1 MDTVLTTMFYF
12 WISLFFVFFLIQ
24 RGLWIFSDVVKGT
37 VFFMLEKALGPGSD
51 LVEGRPG
58 SGARSWIFQGTLWLI
73 LASTFTFT
81 SMWLTHDPHAL
92 HSLASWGFVANADEL
107 ASAGVYATLY
117 GSVSMLVIGSGF
129 HIIPK
134 LAGTELASET
144 NANLVSFVWT
154 ISVLVLVIGSQNNI
168 IFGIEII
175 PIGTAIN
182 AIALFAVILNQL
194 LTVANRTKSMALP
207 GWLILI
213 ALLSNPLLS
222 VISIISGAVDDSVGQ
237 WLSYH
242 LFGGAFFF
250 AGVTGVALY
259 ASSIASGNPLW
270 SKSLVGVTLFGS
282 ILTINPFGDNH
293 GQMVMDVFGPLA
305 DNNVVAF
312 SNQDMLAASF
322 LMALA
327 FIPIFAFASN
337 MLVTMRGSDV
347 FVDSPNYPG
356 NAELNLGAWLI
367 VPIAIGSL
375 FVQTDTVSGT
385 SELVGIADSLSLMSL
400 WLIIVPLSLGAALSL
415 YPELTGR
422 HLFSNSRARWG
433 YLMMTGGAI
442 FGLSI
447 TMIADFMDMALVE
460 MMVEDPSDLSE
471 ELRKVGSVMFYGVVI
486 GSIFHS
492 LNMVTGMFR
501 GEIVSQKSVKSSSIS
516 VESYFLVSPM
526 TVRRILASG
535 ASLDTEVYPTEED
548 NGKGSATSLEQL
560 SESSIP
566 PTKLYVRYKKE
577 GKWTWRPADD
587 TDIDK
592 YMSEQGN

>member
-73 LASTFTFT
+73 LASTFTFI

-92 HSLASWGFVANADEL
+92 HSLASWGFVADADEL

-154 ISVLVLVIGSQNNI
+154 ISVLVLVIGSQNNM

-194 LTVANRTKSMALP
+194 LTVANRTRSMALP

-305 DNNVVAF
+305 ENNVVSF

-385 SELVGIADSLSLMSL
+385 SELVGIADSLSVMSL

-442 FGLSI
+442 SGLSI

-460 MMVEDPSDLSE
+460 MMVEDPSALSE

-492 LNMVTGMFR
+492 LNMVNGMFR
-501 GEIVSQKSVKSSSIS
+501 GELISQKSVKSSSIS

-587 TDIDK
+587 TDIDN

>member
-12 WISLFFVFFLIQ
+12 WISLFIVFFLTQ
-24 RGLWIFSDVVKGT
+24 RGLWIFSDVAKGT
-37 VFFMLEKALGPGSD
+37 VSFMLEKALGPGSD

-81 SMWLTHDPHAL
+81 SMWLTHDPNAL

-107 ASAGVYATLY
+107 ASAGVYATIY
-117 GSVSMLVIGSGF
+117 GSVSMLVIGSSF

-154 ISVLVLVIGSQNNI
+154 ISVLVLVVGSQNNMI
-168 IFGIEII
+168 LGIEII
-175 PIGTAIN
+175 PLGTAIN

-194 LTVANRTKSMALP
+194 LTFANRTRKMALP

-213 ALLSNPLLS
+213 ALLSNPILS
-222 VISIISGAVDDSVGQ
+222 IISIISGAVDDSAGQ

-242 LFGGAFFF
+242 LFGGAFIF
-250 AGVTGVALY
+250 AGVAGVALY

-270 SKSLVGVTLFGS
+270 SKTLVGVTLFGS
-282 ILTINPFGDNH
+282 IVTINPFGDIH
-293 GQMVMDVFGPLA
+293 GQMVMDAFGPLA
-305 DNNVVAF
+305 ENNVVSF

-322 LMALA
+322 LMALVS
-327 FIPIFAFASN
+327 IPVLAFASN
-337 MLVTMRGSDV
+337 MLITMRGSDA
-347 FVDSPNYPG
+347 FVDSPDYPG
-356 NAELNLGAWLI
+356 NAELNLGAWAI
-367 VPIAIGSL
+367 VPIVLGSL
-375 FVQTDTVSGT
+375 FIQTDTVSGT
-385 SELVGIADSLSLMSL
+385 LELVGIANSMSAMSG
-400 WLIIVPLSLGAALSL
+400 WLVLVPLSLGAALSL

-422 HLFSNSRARWG
+422 HLFSSSRARWG

-447 TMIADFMDMALVE
+447 TMVADFMDMALME
-460 MMVEDPSDLSE
+460 MMVEDPSALSE
-471 ELRKVGSVMFYGVVI
+471 ELRKLGSVMFYGVVI
-486 GSIFHS
+486 GAILHS

-501 GEIVSQKSVKSSSIS
+501 GELISQKSVNSSSIS

-535 ASLDTEVYPTEED
+535 ADLDTEVCPTEED
-548 NGKGSATSLEQL
+548 NGKGNATSLEQL
-560 SESSIP
+560 SESTT

-577 GKWTWRPADD
+577 GKWTWRPADG

-592 YMSEQGN
+592 YMTEQG

>member
-12 WISLFFVFFLIQ
+12 WISLFIVFFLVQ
-24 RGLWIFSDVVKGT
+24 RGLWIFSDVAKGT
-37 VFFMLEKALGPGSD
+37 VSFMLEKALGPGSD

-58 SGARSWIFQGTLWLI
+58 SGARSWILQGTLWLI
-73 LASTFTFT
+73 LGSMFTFT
-81 SMWLTHDPHAL
+81 SMWLSHDPNAL

-107 ASAGVYATLY
+107 ASAGFYATLY

-154 ISVLVLVIGSQNNI
+154 ISVLIIVIGSQNNI
-168 IFGIEII
+168 ILGVEII
-175 PIGTAIN
+175 PLGTVVN
-182 AIALFAVILNQL
+182 TVALLAVILNQL
-194 LTVANRTKSMALP
+194 LTVSNRTRKMALP

-222 VISIISGAVDDSVGQ
+222 IISIISGAADDSVGQ

-250 AGVTGVALY
+250 AGVAGVALY

-270 SKSLVGVTLFGS
+270 SKTLVGVTLFGTV
-282 ILTINPFGDNH
+282 LTINPFGDIH
-293 GQMVMDVFGPLA
+293 GQMVMEAFGPLA
-305 DNNVVAF
+305 ENNVVAF

-322 LMALA
+322 LMALVS
-327 FIPIFAFASN
+327 IPVFAFASN
-337 MLVTMRGSDV
+337 MLVTMRGSDA
-347 FVDSPNYPG
+347 FVDSPDYPG
-356 NAELNLGAWLI
+356 NAELNLGSWLI
-367 VPIAIGSL
+367 VPIALGSL

-385 SELVGIADSLSLMSL
+385 SELVGIADSLSVMAG
-400 WLIIVPLSLGAALSL
+400 WLVLVPLSLGAALSL

-422 HLFSNSRARWG
+422 HLFSNNRARWG

-460 MMVEDPSDLSE
+460 MMVEDPSALSE

-486 GSIFHS
+486 GSILHS
-492 LNMVTGMFR
+492 LNMVTGIFR
-501 GEIVSQKSVKSSSIS
+501 GELITADSVKSSSIS
-516 VESYFLVSPM
+516 VESYSLVTST
-526 TVRRILASG
+526 TVRKILASG
-535 ASLDTEVYPTEED
+535 ANLDTEVIPTGED
-548 NGKGSATSLEQL
+548 DEKGSAT
-560 SESSIP
+560 
-566 PTKLYVRYKKE
+566 KL
-577 GKWTWRPADD
+577 
-587 TDIDK
+587 
-592 YMSEQGN
+592 

>member
-1 MDTVLTTMFYF
+1 
-12 WISLFFVFFLIQ
+12 
-24 RGLWIFSDVVKGT
+24 
-37 VFFMLEKALGPGSD
+37 MLEKALGPGSD

-154 ISVLVLVIGSQNNI
+154 ISVLVLVIGSQNNM

-194 LTVANRTKSMALP
+194 LTVANRTRSMALP

-305 DNNVVAF
+305 ENNVVAF

-337 MLVTMRGSDV
+337 MLVTMRGSDI

-385 SELVGIADSLSLMSL
+385 SELVGIADSLSVMSL

-442 FGLSI
+442 SGLSI

-460 MMVEDPSDLSE
+460 MMVEDPSALSE

-501 GEIVSQKSVKSSSIS
+501 GELISQKSIKSSSIS

>member
-1 MDTVLTTMFYF
+1 
-12 WISLFFVFFLIQ
+12 
-24 RGLWIFSDVVKGT
+24 
-37 VFFMLEKALGPGSD
+37 MLEKALGPGSD

-154 ISVLVLVIGSQNNI
+154 ISVLVLVIGSQNNM

-194 LTVANRTKSMALP
+194 LTVANRTRSMALP

-305 DNNVVAF
+305 ENNVVAF

-385 SELVGIADSLSLMSL
+385 SELVGIADSLSVMSL

-442 FGLSI
+442 SGLSI

-460 MMVEDPSDLSE
+460 MMVEDPSALSE

-501 GEIVSQKSVKSSSIS
+501 GELISQKSIKSSSIS

>member
-154 ISVLVLVIGSQNNI
+154 MSVLVLVIGSQNNM

-194 LTVANRTKSMALP
+194 LTVANRTRSMALP

-305 DNNVVAF
+305 ENNVVAF

-385 SELVGIADSLSLMSL
+385 SELVGIADSLSVMSL

-442 FGLSI
+442 SGLSI

-460 MMVEDPSDLSE
+460 MMVEDPSALSE

-501 GEIVSQKSVKSSSIS
+501 GELISQKSIKSSSIS

-535 ASLDTEVYPTEED
+535 ASLDTAVYPTEED

>member
-73 LASTFTFT
+73 LASTFTFI

-154 ISVLVLVIGSQNNI
+154 ISVLVLVIGSQNNM

-194 LTVANRTKSMALP
+194 LTVANRTRSMALP

-270 SKSLVGVTLFGS
+270 SKSLVGVTLFGT

-305 DNNVVAF
+305 ENNVVAF

-385 SELVGIADSLSLMSL
+385 SELVGIADSLSVMSL

-442 FGLSI
+442 SGLSI

-460 MMVEDPSDLSE
+460 MMVEDPSALSE
-471 ELRKVGSVMFYGVVI
+471 ELRKLGSVMFYGVVI

-501 GEIVSQKSVKSSSIS
+501 GELISQKSIKSSSIS

>member
-73 LASTFTFT
+73 LASTFTFI

-154 ISVLVLVIGSQNNI
+154 ISVLVLVIGSQNNM

-194 LTVANRTKSMALP
+194 LTVANRTRSMALP

-305 DNNVVAF
+305 ENNVVAF

-385 SELVGIADSLSLMSL
+385 SELVGIADSLSVMSL

-442 FGLSI
+442 SGLSI

-460 MMVEDPSDLSE
+460 MMVEDPSALSE
-471 ELRKVGSVMFYGVVI
+471 ELRKLGSVMFYGVVI

-501 GEIVSQKSVKSSSIS
+501 GELISQKSIKSSSIS

>member
-12 WISLFFVFFLIQ
+12 WISLFIVFFLIQ
-24 RGLWIFSDVVKGT
+24 RGLWIFSDVAKGT
-37 VFFMLEKALGPGSD
+37 VSFMLEKALGPGSD
-51 LVEGRPG
+51 LVEGRQG

-81 SMWLTHDPHAL
+81 SMWLTHDPNAL

-107 ASAGVYATLY
+107 ASAGVYATIY
-117 GSVSMLVIGSGF
+117 GSVSMLVIGSSF

-154 ISVLVLVIGSQNNI
+154 ISVLVLVVGSQNNMI
-168 IFGIEII
+168 LGIEII
-175 PIGTAIN
+175 PLGTAIN

-194 LTVANRTKSMALP
+194 LTFANRTRKMALP

-213 ALLSNPLLS
+213 ALLSNPILS
-222 VISIISGAVDDSVGQ
+222 IISIISGAVDDSAGQ

-242 LFGGAFFF
+242 LFGGAFIF
-250 AGVTGVALY
+250 AGVAGVALY

-270 SKSLVGVTLFGS
+270 SKTLVGVTLFGS
-282 ILTINPFGDNH
+282 IVTINPFGDIH
-293 GQMVMDVFGPLA
+293 GQMVMDAFGPLA
-305 DNNVVAF
+305 ENNVVSF
-312 SNQDMLAASF
+312 SNQDMLAATF
-322 LMALA
+322 LMALVS
-327 FIPIFAFASN
+327 IPVFAFASN
-337 MLVTMRGSDV
+337 MLITMRGSDA
-347 FVDSPNYPG
+347 FVDSPDYPG
-356 NAELNLGAWLI
+356 NAELNLGAWAI
-367 VPIAIGSL
+367 VPIALGSL
-375 FVQTDTVSGT
+375 FVQTDTISGT
-385 SELVGIADSLSLMSL
+385 LELVGIANSMSVMSG
-400 WLIIVPLSLGAALSL
+400 WLVLVPLSLGAALSL

-447 TMIADFMDMALVE
+447 TMVADFMDMALME
-460 MMVEDPSDLSE
+460 MMVEDPSTLSE
-471 ELRKVGSVMFYGVVI
+471 ELRKLGSVMFYGVVI
-486 GSIFHS
+486 GSILHS

-501 GEIVSQKSVKSSSIS
+501 GELISQKSVNSSSIS

-535 ASLDTEVYPTEED
+535 ADLDTEVCPTEED
-548 NGKGSATSLEQL
+548 NVKGNATSLEQL
-560 SESSIP
+560 SESTT

-592 YMSEQGN
+592 YMTEQG

>member
-1 MDTVLTTMFYF
+1 
-12 WISLFFVFFLIQ
+12 
-24 RGLWIFSDVVKGT
+24 
-37 VFFMLEKALGPGSD
+37 MLEKALGPGSD

-154 ISVLVLVIGSQNNI
+154 ISVLVLVIGSQNNM

-194 LTVANRTKSMALP
+194 LTVANRTRSMALP

-282 ILTINPFGDNH
+282 MLTINPFGDNH

-305 DNNVVAF
+305 ENNVVAF

-385 SELVGIADSLSLMSL
+385 SELVGIADSLSVMSL

-442 FGLSI
+442 SGLSI

-460 MMVEDPSDLSE
+460 MMVEDPSALSE

-501 GEIVSQKSVKSSSIS
+501 GELISQKSVKSSSIS

>member
-1 MDTVLTTMFYF
+1 MFYF

-154 ISVLVLVIGSQNNI
+154 ISVLVLVIGSQNNM

-194 LTVANRTKSMALP
+194 LTVANRTRSMALP

-270 SKSLVGVTLFGS
+270 SKSLVGVTLFGT

-305 DNNVVAF
+305 ENNVVAF

-385 SELVGIADSLSLMSL
+385 SELVGIADSLSVMSL

-442 FGLSI
+442 SGLSI

-460 MMVEDPSDLSE
+460 MMVEDPSALSE
-471 ELRKVGSVMFYGVVI
+471 ELRKLGSVMFYGVVI

-501 GEIVSQKSVKSSSIS
+501 GELISQKSIKSSSIS

-587 TDIDK
+587 IDIDK

>member
-12 WISLFFVFFLIQ
+12 WISLFIVFFLIQ
-24 RGLWIFSDVVKGT
+24 RGLWIFSDVAKGT
-37 VFFMLEKALGPGSD
+37 VSFMLEKALGPGSD

-58 SGARSWIFQGTLWLI
+58 SGARSWILQGTLWLI
-73 LASTFTFT
+73 LGSMFTFT
-81 SMWLTHDPHAL
+81 SMWLTHDANAL
-92 HSLASWGFVANADEL
+92 HSLASWGFVANANEL

-154 ISVLVLVIGSQNNI
+154 ISVLVLVVGSQNNMI
-168 IFGIEII
+168 LGIEII
-175 PIGTAIN
+175 PLGTAIN
-182 AIALFAVILNQL
+182 AIALLAVILNQL
-194 LTVANRTKSMALP
+194 LTVANKTRKMALP

-222 VISIISGAVDDSVGQ
+222 IISIVSGAADDSVGQ

-250 AGVTGVALY
+250 AGVAGVALY

-270 SKSLVGVTLFGS
+270 SKTLVGVTLFGS
-282 ILTINPFGDNH
+282 ILTINPFGDVH
-293 GQMVMDVFGPLA
+293 GQMVMDAFGPLA
-305 DNNVVAF
+305 GNNVVAF

-322 LMALA
+322 LMALVS
-327 FIPIFAFASN
+327 IPVFAFASN
-337 MLVTMRGSDV
+337 MLVTMRGSDA
-347 FVDSPNYPG
+347 FVDSPDYPG
-356 NAELNLGAWLI
+356 NAELNLGSWLI

-385 SELVGIADSLSLMSL
+385 SELVGIANSLSVMAG
-400 WLIIVPLSLGAALSL
+400 WLVLVPLSLGAALSL

-422 HLFSNSRARWG
+422 HLFSNNRARWG

-442 FGLSI
+442 FGLSL

-460 MMVEDPSDLSE
+460 MMVEDPSTLSE
-471 ELRKVGSVMFYGVVI
+471 ELRKLGSVMFYGVVI
-486 GSIFHS
+486 GSILHS
-492 LNMVTGMFR
+492 LNMVTGIFR
-501 GEIVSQKSVKSSSIS
+501 GEIISSDSVKSSSIS
-516 VESYFLVSPM
+516 IESYSLVSST
-526 TVRRILASG
+526 TVRKILASG
-535 ASLDTEVYPTEED
+535 ANLDTEVIPIGEED
-548 NGKGSATSLEQL
+548 EKGSAT
-560 SESSIP
+560 
-566 PTKLYVRYKKE
+566 KL
-577 GKWTWRPADD
+577 
-587 TDIDK
+587 
-592 YMSEQGN
+592 

>member
-1 MDTVLTTMFYF
+1 MDIVLTTMFYF
-12 WISLFFVFFLIQ
+12 WISLFIVFFLIQ
-24 RGLWIFSDVVKGT
+24 RGLWIFSDVAKGT
-37 VFFMLEKALGPGSD
+37 VSFMLEKALGPGSD

-73 LASTFTFT
+73 LASTFTFI
-81 SMWLTHDPHAL
+81 SMWLTHDPNAL

-107 ASAGVYATLY
+107 ASAGVYATIY
-117 GSVSMLVIGSGF
+117 GSVSMLVIGSSF

-154 ISVLVLVIGSQNNI
+154 ISVLVLVVGSQNNMI
-168 IFGIEII
+168 LGIEII
-175 PIGTAIN
+175 PLGTAIN

-194 LTVANRTKSMALP
+194 LTFANRTRKMALP

-213 ALLSNPLLS
+213 ALLSNPILS
-222 VISIISGAVDDSVGQ
+222 IISIISGAVDDSAGQ

-242 LFGGAFFF
+242 LFGGAFIF
-250 AGVTGVALY
+250 AGVAGVALY

-270 SKSLVGVTLFGS
+270 SKTLVGVTLFGS
-282 ILTINPFGDNH
+282 IITINPFGDIH
-293 GQMVMDVFGPLA
+293 GQMVMDAFGPLA
-305 DNNVVAF
+305 ENNVVSF
-312 SNQDMLAASF
+312 SNQDMLAATF
-322 LMALA
+322 LMALVS
-327 FIPIFAFASN
+327 IPVLAFASN
-337 MLVTMRGSDV
+337 MLITMRGSDA
-347 FVDSPNYPG
+347 FVDSPDYPG
-356 NAELNLGAWLI
+356 NAELNLGAWAI
-367 VPIAIGSL
+367 VPIVLGSL

-385 SELVGIADSLSLMSL
+385 LELVGIANSMSVMSG
-400 WLIIVPLSLGAALSL
+400 WLVLVPLSLGAALSL

-447 TMIADFMDMALVE
+447 TMVADFMDMALME
-460 MMVEDPSDLSE
+460 MMVEDPSALSE
-471 ELRKVGSVMFYGVVI
+471 ELRKLGSVMFYGVVI
-486 GSIFHS
+486 GAILHS

-501 GEIVSQKSVKSSSIS
+501 GELISQKSVNSSSIS

-535 ASLDTEVYPTEED
+535 ADLDTEVCPTEED
-548 NGKGSATSLEQL
+548 NGKGNATSLEQL
-560 SESSIP
+560 SESTT

-577 GKWTWRPADD
+577 GKWTWRPADG

-592 YMSEQGN
+592 YMTEQE

>member
-1 MDTVLTTMFYF
+1 MDIVLTTMFYF
-12 WISLFFVFFLIQ
+12 WISLFIVFFLIQ
-24 RGLWIFSDVVKGT
+24 RGLWIFSDVAKGT
-37 VFFMLEKALGPGSD
+37 VSFMLEKALGPGSD

-73 LASTFTFT
+73 LASTFTFI
-81 SMWLTHDPHAL
+81 SMWLTHDPNAL

-107 ASAGVYATLY
+107 ASAGVYATIY
-117 GSVSMLVIGSGF
+117 GSVSMLVIGSSF

-154 ISVLVLVIGSQNNI
+154 ISVLVLVVGSQNNMI
-168 IFGIEII
+168 LGIEII
-175 PIGTAIN
+175 PLGTAIN

-194 LTVANRTKSMALP
+194 LTFANRTRKMALP

-213 ALLSNPLLS
+213 ALLSNPILS
-222 VISIISGAVDDSVGQ
+222 IISIISGAVDDSAGQ

-242 LFGGAFFF
+242 LFGGAFIF
-250 AGVTGVALY
+250 AGVAGVALY

-270 SKSLVGVTLFGS
+270 SKTLVGVTLFGS
-282 ILTINPFGDNH
+282 IITINPFGDIH
-293 GQMVMDVFGPLA
+293 GQMVMDAFGPLA
-305 DNNVVAF
+305 ENNVVSF
-312 SNQDMLAASF
+312 SNQDMLAATF
-322 LMALA
+322 LMALVS
-327 FIPIFAFASN
+327 IPVLAFASN
-337 MLVTMRGSDV
+337 MLITMRGSDA
-347 FVDSPNYPG
+347 FVDSPDYPG
-356 NAELNLGAWLI
+356 NAELNLGAWAI
-367 VPIAIGSL
+367 VPIVLGSL

-385 SELVGIADSLSLMSL
+385 LELVGIANSMSVMSG
-400 WLIIVPLSLGAALSL
+400 WLVLVPLSLGAALSL

-422 HLFSNSRARWG
+422 HLFSSSRARWG

-447 TMIADFMDMALVE
+447 TMVADFMDMALME
-460 MMVEDPSDLSE
+460 MMVEDPSAMSE
-471 ELRKVGSVMFYGVVI
+471 ELRKLGSVMFYGVVI
-486 GSIFHS
+486 GSILHS

-501 GEIVSQKSVKSSSIS
+501 GELISQKSVNSSSIS

-535 ASLDTEVYPTEED
+535 ADLDTEVCPTEED
-548 NGKGSATSLEQL
+548 NGKGNATSLEQL
-560 SESSIP
+560 SESTT

-592 YMSEQGN
+592 YMTEQG

>member
-12 WISLFFVFFLIQ
+12 WISLFIVFFLVQ
-24 RGLWIFSDVVKGT
+24 RGLWIFSDVAKGT
-37 VFFMLEKALGPGSD
+37 VSFMLEKALGPGSD

-58 SGARSWIFQGTLWLI
+58 SGARSWILQGTLWLI
-73 LASTFTFT
+73 LGSMFTFT
-81 SMWLTHDPHAL
+81 SMWLSHDPNAL

-107 ASAGVYATLY
+107 ASAGFYATLY

-154 ISVLVLVIGSQNNI
+154 ISVLILVLGSQNNI
-168 IFGIEII
+168 ILGVEII
-175 PIGTAIN
+175 PLGTVVN
-182 AIALFAVILNQL
+182 TVALLAVILNQL
-194 LTVANRTKSMALP
+194 LTVSNRTRKMALP

-222 VISIISGAVDDSVGQ
+222 IISIISGAADDSVGQ

-250 AGVTGVALY
+250 AGVAGVALY

-270 SKSLVGVTLFGS
+270 SKTLVGVTLFGTV
-282 ILTINPFGDNH
+282 LTINPFGDIH
-293 GQMVMDVFGPLA
+293 GQMVMEAFGPLA
-305 DNNVVAF
+305 ENNVVAF

-322 LMALA
+322 LMALVS
-327 FIPIFAFASN
+327 IPVFAFASN
-337 MLVTMRGSDV
+337 MLVTMRGSDA
-347 FVDSPNYPG
+347 FVDSPDYPG
-356 NAELNLGAWLI
+356 NAELNLGSWLI
-367 VPIAIGSL
+367 VPIALGSL

-385 SELVGIADSLSLMSL
+385 SELVGIADSLSVMAG
-400 WLIIVPLSLGAALSL
+400 WLVLVPLSLGAALSL

-422 HLFSNSRARWG
+422 HLFSNNRARWG

-460 MMVEDPSDLSE
+460 MMVEDPSALSE

-486 GSIFHS
+486 GSILHS
-492 LNMVTGMFR
+492 LNMVTGIFR
-501 GEIVSQKSVKSSSIS
+501 GELITADSVKSSSIS
-516 VESYFLVSPM
+516 VESYSLVTST
-526 TVRRILASG
+526 TVRKILASG
-535 ASLDTEVYPTEED
+535 ANLDTEVIPTGED
-548 NGKGSATSLEQL
+548 DEKGSAT
-560 SESSIP
+560 
-566 PTKLYVRYKKE
+566 KL
-577 GKWTWRPADD
+577 
-587 TDIDK
+587 
-592 YMSEQGN
+592 

>member
-12 WISLFFVFFLIQ
+12 WISLFIAFFLIQ
-24 RGLWIFSDVVKGT
+24 RGLWIFSDVAKVT
-37 VFFMLEKALGPGSD
+37 VSFMLEKALGPGSD

-81 SMWLTHDPHAL
+81 SMWLTHDPNAL

-107 ASAGVYATLY
+107 ASAGVYATIY
-117 GSVSMLVIGSGF
+117 GSVSMLVIGSSF

-154 ISVLVLVIGSQNNI
+154 ISVLVLVVGSQNNMI
-168 IFGIEII
+168 LGIEII
-175 PIGTAIN
+175 PLGTAIN

-194 LTVANRTKSMALP
+194 LTFANRTRKMALP

-213 ALLSNPLLS
+213 ALLSNPILS
-222 VISIISGAVDDSVGQ
+222 IISIISGAVDDSAGQ

-242 LFGGAFFF
+242 LFGGAFIF
-250 AGVTGVALY
+250 AGVAGVALY

-270 SKSLVGVTLFGS
+270 SKTLVGVTLFGS
-282 ILTINPFGDNH
+282 IVTINPFGDIH
-293 GQMVMDVFGPLA
+293 GQMVMDAFGPLA
-305 DNNVVAF
+305 ENNVVSF
-312 SNQDMLAASF
+312 SNQDMLAATF
-322 LMALA
+322 LMALVS
-327 FIPIFAFASN
+327 IPVFAFASN
-337 MLVTMRGSDV
+337 MLITMRGSDA
-347 FVDSPNYPG
+347 FVDSPDYPG
-356 NAELNLGAWLI
+356 NAELNLGAWAI
-367 VPIAIGSL
+367 VPIALGSL

-385 SELVGIADSLSLMSL
+385 LELVGIANSMSVMSG
-400 WLIIVPLSLGAALSL
+400 WLVLVPLSLGAALSL

-447 TMIADFMDMALVE
+447 TMVADFMDMALME
-460 MMVEDPSDLSE
+460 MMVEDPSALSE
-471 ELRKVGSVMFYGVVI
+471 ELRKLGSVMFYGVVI
-486 GSIFHS
+486 GAILHS

-501 GEIVSQKSVKSSSIS
+501 GELISQKSVNSSSIS

-535 ASLDTEVYPTEED
+535 ADLDTEVCPTEED
-548 NGKGSATSLEQL
+548 NGKGNATSLEQL
-560 SESSIP
+560 SESTT

-592 YMSEQGN
+592 YMTEQG

>member
-12 WISLFFVFFLIQ
+12 WVSLFIVFFLTQ
-24 RGLWIFSDVVKGT
+24 RGLWIFSDVAKGT
-37 VFFMLEKALGPGSD
+37 VSFMLEKALGPGSD

-58 SGARSWIFQGTLWLI
+58 SGAKSWILQGTLWLI
-73 LASTFTFT
+73 LGSMFTFT

-92 HSLASWGFVANADEL
+92 HSLASWGFVANANEL

-154 ISVLVLVIGSQNNI
+154 ISVLVLVVGSQNNMI
-168 IFGIEII
+168 LGIEII
-175 PIGTAIN
+175 PLGTAIN
-182 AIALFAVILNQL
+182 AIALLAVILNQL
-194 LTVANRTKSMALP
+194 LTVANKTRKRALP

-222 VISIISGAVDDSVGQ
+222 IISIISGAADDSVGQ

-250 AGVTGVALY
+250 AGVAGVALY

-270 SKSLVGVTLFGS
+270 SKTLVGVTLFGS
-282 ILTINPFGDNH
+282 ILTINPFGDVH
-293 GQMVMDVFGPLA
+293 GQMVMDAFGPLA
-305 DNNVVAF
+305 GNNVVAF

-322 LMALA
+322 LMALVS
-327 FIPIFAFASN
+327 IPVFAFASN
-337 MLVTMRGSDV
+337 MLVTMRGSDA
-347 FVDSPNYPG
+347 FVDSPDYPG
-356 NAELNLGAWLI
+356 NAELNLGSWLI

-385 SELVGIADSLSLMSL
+385 SELVGIANSLSVMAG
-400 WLIIVPLSLGAALSL
+400 WLVLVPLSLGAALSL

-422 HLFSNSRARWG
+422 HLFSNNRARWG

-442 FGLSI
+442 FGLSF

-460 MMVEDPSDLSE
+460 MMVEDPSTLSE
-471 ELRKVGSVMFYGVVI
+471 ELRKLGSVMFYGVVI
-486 GSIFHS
+486 GAILHS
-492 LNMVTGMFR
+492 LNMITGIFR
-501 GEIVSQKSVKSSSIS
+501 GEIISSDSVKSSSIS
-516 VESYFLVSPM
+516 IESYSLVSST
-526 TVRRILASG
+526 TVRKILASG
-535 ASLDTEVYPTEED
+535 ANLDTEVIPIGEED
-548 NGKGSATSLEQL
+548 EKGSAT
-560 SESSIP
+560 
-566 PTKLYVRYKKE
+566 KL
-577 GKWTWRPADD
+577 
-587 TDIDK
+587 
-592 YMSEQGN
+592 

>member
-73 LASTFTFT
+73 LASTFTFI

-154 ISVLVLVIGSQNNI
+154 ISVLVLVIGSQNNM

-194 LTVANRTKSMALP
+194 LTVANRTRSMALP

-270 SKSLVGVTLFGS
+270 SKSLVGVTLFGT

-305 DNNVVAF
+305 ENNVVAF

-385 SELVGIADSLSLMSL
+385 SELVGIADSLSVMSL

-442 FGLSI
+442 SGLSI

-460 MMVEDPSDLSE
+460 MMVEDPSALSE
-471 ELRKVGSVMFYGVVI
+471 ELRKLGSVMFYGVVI

-501 GEIVSQKSVKSSSIS
+501 GELISQKSIKSSSIS

-535 ASLDTEVYPTEED
+535 ASLDTAVYPTEED

>member
-1 MDTVLTTMFYF
+1 MDIVLTTMFYF
-12 WISLFFVFFLIQ
+12 WISLFIVFFLIQ
-24 RGLWIFSDVVKGT
+24 RGLWIFSDVAKGT
-37 VFFMLEKALGPGSD
+37 VSFMLEKALGPGSD

-73 LASTFTFT
+73 LASTFTFI
-81 SMWLTHDPHAL
+81 SMWLTHDPNAL

-107 ASAGVYATLY
+107 ASAGVYATIY
-117 GSVSMLVIGSGF
+117 GSVSMLVIGSSF

-154 ISVLVLVIGSQNNI
+154 ISVLVLVVGSQNNMI
-168 IFGIEII
+168 LGIEII
-175 PIGTAIN
+175 PLGTAIN

-194 LTVANRTKSMALP
+194 LTFANRTRKMALP

-213 ALLSNPLLS
+213 ALLSNPILS
-222 VISIISGAVDDSVGQ
+222 IISIISGAVDDSAGQ

-242 LFGGAFFF
+242 LFGGAFIF
-250 AGVTGVALY
+250 AGVAGVALY

-270 SKSLVGVTLFGS
+270 SKTLVGVTLFGS
-282 ILTINPFGDNH
+282 IFTINPFGDIH
-293 GQMVMDVFGPLA
+293 GQMVMDAFGPLA
-305 DNNVVAF
+305 ENNVVSF
-312 SNQDMLAASF
+312 SNQDMLAATF
-322 LMALA
+322 LMALVS
-327 FIPIFAFASN
+327 IPVLAFASN
-337 MLVTMRGSDV
+337 MLITMRGSDA
-347 FVDSPNYPG
+347 FVDSPDYPG
-356 NAELNLGAWLI
+356 NAELNLGAWAI
-367 VPIAIGSL
+367 VPIVLGSL

-385 SELVGIADSLSLMSL
+385 LELVGIANSMSVMSG
-400 WLIIVPLSLGAALSL
+400 WLVLVPLSLGAALSL

-447 TMIADFMDMALVE
+447 TMVADFMDMALME
-460 MMVEDPSDLSE
+460 MMVEDPSAMSE
-471 ELRKVGSVMFYGVVI
+471 ELRKLGSVMFYGVVI
-486 GSIFHS
+486 GAILHS

-501 GEIVSQKSVKSSSIS
+501 GELISQKSVNSSSIS

-535 ASLDTEVYPTEED
+535 ADLDTEVCPTEED
-548 NGKGSATSLEQL
+548 NGKGNATSLEQL
-560 SESSIP
+560 SESTT

-577 GKWTWRPADD
+577 GKWTWRPADG

-592 YMSEQGN
+592 YMTEQG

>member
-12 WISLFFVFFLIQ
+12 WVSLFIVFFLTQ
-24 RGLWIFSDVVKGT
+24 RGLWIFSDVAKGT
-37 VFFMLEKALGPGSD
+37 VSFMLEKALGPGSD

-58 SGARSWIFQGTLWLI
+58 SGAKSWILQGTLWLI
-73 LASTFTFT
+73 LGSMFTFT

-92 HSLASWGFVANADEL
+92 HSLASWGFVANANEL

-154 ISVLVLVIGSQNNI
+154 ISVLVLVVGSQNNMI
-168 IFGIEII
+168 LGIEII
-175 PIGTAIN
+175 PLGTAIN
-182 AIALFAVILNQL
+182 AIALLAVILNQL
-194 LTVANRTKSMALP
+194 LTVANKTRKRALP

-222 VISIISGAVDDSVGQ
+222 IISIISGAADDSVGQ

-250 AGVTGVALY
+250 AGVAGVALY

-270 SKSLVGVTLFGS
+270 SKTLVGVTLFGS
-282 ILTINPFGDNH
+282 ILTINPFGDVH
-293 GQMVMDVFGPLA
+293 GQMVMDAFGPLA
-305 DNNVVAF
+305 GNNVVAF

-322 LMALA
+322 LMALVS
-327 FIPIFAFASN
+327 IPVFAFASN
-337 MLVTMRGSDV
+337 MLVTMRGSDA
-347 FVDSPNYPG
+347 FVDSPDYPG
-356 NAELNLGAWLI
+356 NAELNLGSWLI

-385 SELVGIADSLSLMSL
+385 SELVGIANSLSVMAG
-400 WLIIVPLSLGAALSL
+400 WLVLVPLSLGAALSL

-422 HLFSNSRARWG
+422 HLFSNNRARWG

-442 FGLSI
+442 FGLSF

-460 MMVEDPSDLSE
+460 MMVEDPSTLSE
-471 ELRKVGSVMFYGVVI
+471 ELRKLGSVMFYGVVI
-486 GSIFHS
+486 GSILHS
-492 LNMVTGMFR
+492 LNMVTGIFR
-501 GEIVSQKSVKSSSIS
+501 GEIISSDSVKSSSIS
-516 VESYFLVSPM
+516 IESYSLVSST
-526 TVRRILASG
+526 TVRKILASG
-535 ASLDTEVYPTEED
+535 ANLDTEVIPIGEED
-548 NGKGSATSLEQL
+548 EKGSAT
-560 SESSIP
+560 
-566 PTKLYVRYKKE
+566 KL
-577 GKWTWRPADD
+577 
-587 TDIDK
+587 
-592 YMSEQGN
+592 

>member
-1 MDTVLTTMFYF
+1 MDIVLTTMFYF
-12 WISLFFVFFLIQ
+12 WISLFIVFFLIQ
-24 RGLWIFSDVVKGT
+24 RGLWIFSDVAKGT
-37 VFFMLEKALGPGSD
+37 VSFMLEKALGPGSD

-73 LASTFTFT
+73 LASTFTFI
-81 SMWLTHDPHAL
+81 SMWLTHDPNAL

-107 ASAGVYATLY
+107 ASAGVYATIY
-117 GSVSMLVIGSGF
+117 GSVSMLVIGSSF

-154 ISVLVLVIGSQNNI
+154 ISVLVLVVGSQNNMI
-168 IFGIEII
+168 LGIEII
-175 PIGTAIN
+175 PLGTAIN

-194 LTVANRTKSMALP
+194 LTFANRTRKMALP

-213 ALLSNPLLS
+213 ALLSNPILS
-222 VISIISGAVDDSVGQ
+222 IISIISGAVDDSAGQ

-242 LFGGAFFF
+242 LFGGAFIF
-250 AGVTGVALY
+250 AGVAGVALY

-270 SKSLVGVTLFGS
+270 SKTLVGVTLFGS
-282 ILTINPFGDNH
+282 IITINPFGDIH
-293 GQMVMDVFGPLA
+293 GQMVMDAFGPLA
-305 DNNVVAF
+305 ENNVVSF
-312 SNQDMLAASF
+312 SNQDMLAATF
-322 LMALA
+322 LMALVS
-327 FIPIFAFASN
+327 IPVFAFASN
-337 MLVTMRGSDV
+337 MLITMRGSDA
-347 FVDSPNYPG
+347 FVDSPDYPG
-356 NAELNLGAWLI
+356 NAELNLGAWAI
-367 VPIAIGSL
+367 VPIALGSL

-385 SELVGIADSLSLMSL
+385 LELVGIANSMSVMSG
-400 WLIIVPLSLGAALSL
+400 WLVLVPLSLGASLSL

-447 TMIADFMDMALVE
+447 TMVADFMDMALME
-460 MMVEDPSDLSE
+460 MMVEDPSALSE
-471 ELRKVGSVMFYGVVI
+471 ELRKLGSVMFYGVVI
-486 GSIFHS
+486 GAILHS

-501 GEIVSQKSVKSSSIS
+501 GELISQKSVNSSSIS

-535 ASLDTEVYPTEED
+535 ADLDTEVCPTEED
-548 NGKGSATSLEQL
+548 NGKGNATSLEQL
-560 SESSIP
+560 SESTT

-592 YMSEQGN
+592 YMTEQG

>member
-12 WISLFFVFFLIQ
+12 WVSLFIVFFLTQ
-24 RGLWIFSDVVKGT
+24 RGLWIFSDVAKGT
-37 VFFMLEKALGPGSD
+37 VSFMLEKALGPGSD

-58 SGARSWIFQGTLWLI
+58 SGAKSWILQGTLWLI
-73 LASTFTFT
+73 LGSMFTFT
-81 SMWLTHDPHAL
+81 SMWLTHDPNAL
-92 HSLASWGFVANADEL
+92 HSLASWGFVANANEL

-154 ISVLVLVIGSQNNI
+154 ISVLVLVVGSQNNMI
-168 IFGIEII
+168 LGIEII
-175 PIGTAIN
+175 PLGTAIN
-182 AIALFAVILNQL
+182 AIALLAVILNQL
-194 LTVANRTKSMALP
+194 LTVANKTRKMALP

-222 VISIISGAVDDSVGQ
+222 IISITSGASDDSVGQ

-250 AGVTGVALY
+250 AGVAGVALY

-270 SKSLVGVTLFGS
+270 SKTLVGVTLFGS
-282 ILTINPFGDNH
+282 ILTINPFGDVH
-293 GQMVMDVFGPLA
+293 GQMVMDAFGPLA
-305 DNNVVAF
+305 GNNVVAF

-322 LMALA
+322 LMALVS
-327 FIPIFAFASN
+327 IPVFAFASN
-337 MLVTMRGSDV
+337 MLVTMRGSDA
-347 FVDSPNYPG
+347 FVDSPDYPG
-356 NAELNLGAWLI
+356 NAELNLGSWLI

-385 SELVGIADSLSLMSL
+385 SELVGIANSLSVMAG
-400 WLIIVPLSLGAALSL
+400 WLVLVPLSLGAALSL

-422 HLFSNSRARWG
+422 HLFSNNRARWG

-442 FGLSI
+442 FGLSL

-460 MMVEDPSDLSE
+460 MMVEDPSTLSE
-471 ELRKVGSVMFYGVVI
+471 ELRKLGSVMFYGVVI
-486 GSIFHS
+486 GAILHS
-492 LNMVTGMFR
+492 LNMITGIFR
-501 GEIVSQKSVKSSSIS
+501 GEIISSDSVKSSSIS
-516 VESYFLVSPM
+516 IESYSLVSST
-526 TVRRILASG
+526 TVRKILASG
-535 ASLDTEVYPTEED
+535 ANLDTEVIPIGEED
-548 NGKGSATSLEQL
+548 EKGSAT
-560 SESSIP
+560 
-566 PTKLYVRYKKE
+566 KL
-577 GKWTWRPADD
+577 
-587 TDIDK
+587 
-592 YMSEQGN
+592 

>member
-1 MDTVLTTMFYF
+1 MDIVLTTMFYF
-12 WISLFFVFFLIQ
+12 WISLFIVFFLTQ
-24 RGLWIFSDVVKGT
+24 RGLWIFSDVAKGT
-37 VFFMLEKALGPGSD
+37 VSFMLEKALGPGSD

-81 SMWLTHDPHAL
+81 SMWLTHDPNAL

-107 ASAGVYATLY
+107 ASAGVYATIY
-117 GSVSMLVIGSGF
+117 GSVSMLVIGSSF

-154 ISVLVLVIGSQNNI
+154 ISVLVLVVGSQNNMI
-168 IFGIEII
+168 LGIEII
-175 PIGTAIN
+175 PLGTAIN

-194 LTVANRTKSMALP
+194 LTFANRTRKMALP

-213 ALLSNPLLS
+213 ALLSNPILS
-222 VISIISGAVDDSVGQ
+222 IISIISGAVDDSAGQ

-242 LFGGAFFF
+242 LFGGAFIF
-250 AGVTGVALY
+250 AGVAGVALY

-270 SKSLVGVTLFGS
+270 SKTLVGVTLFGS
-282 ILTINPFGDNH
+282 IVTINPFGDIH
-293 GQMVMDVFGPLA
+293 GQMVMDAFGPLA
-305 DNNVVAF
+305 ENNVVSF

-322 LMALA
+322 LMALVS
-327 FIPIFAFASN
+327 IPVLAFASN
-337 MLVTMRGSDV
+337 MLITMRGSDA
-347 FVDSPNYPG
+347 FVDSPDYPG
-356 NAELNLGAWLI
+356 NAELNLGAWAI
-367 VPIAIGSL
+367 VPIVLGSL
-375 FVQTDTVSGT
+375 FIQTDTVSGT
-385 SELVGIADSLSLMSL
+385 LELVGIANSMSVMSG
-400 WLIIVPLSLGAALSL
+400 WLVLVPLSLGAALSL

-422 HLFSNSRARWG
+422 HLFSSSRARWG

-447 TMIADFMDMALVE
+447 TMVADFMDMALME
-460 MMVEDPSDLSE
+460 MMVEDPSALSE
-471 ELRKVGSVMFYGVVI
+471 ELRKLGSVMFYGVVI
-486 GSIFHS
+486 GSILHS

-501 GEIVSQKSVKSSSIS
+501 GELISQKSVNSSSIS

-535 ASLDTEVYPTEED
+535 ADLDTEVCPTEED
-548 NGKGSATSLEQL
+548 NGKGNATSLEQL
-560 SESSIP
+560 SESTT

-577 GKWTWRPADD
+577 GKWTWRPADG

-592 YMSEQGN
+592 YMTEQG

>member
-12 WISLFFVFFLIQ
+12 WVSLFIVFFLTQ
-24 RGLWIFSDVVKGT
+24 RGLWIFSDVAKGT
-37 VFFMLEKALGPGSD
+37 VSFMLEKALGPGSD

-58 SGARSWIFQGTLWLI
+58 SGAKSWILQGTLWLI
-73 LASTFTFT
+73 LGSMFTFT
-81 SMWLTHDPHAL
+81 SMWLTHDPNAL
-92 HSLASWGFVANADEL
+92 HSLASWGFVANANEL

-154 ISVLVLVIGSQNNI
+154 ISVLVLVVGSQNNMI
-168 IFGIEII
+168 LGIEII
-175 PIGTAIN
+175 PLGTAIN
-182 AIALFAVILNQL
+182 AIALLAVILNQL
-194 LTVANRTKSMALP
+194 LTVANKTRKMALP

-222 VISIISGAVDDSVGQ
+222 IISITSGASDDSVGQ

-250 AGVTGVALY
+250 AGVAGVALY

-270 SKSLVGVTLFGS
+270 SKTLVGVTLFGS
-282 ILTINPFGDNH
+282 ILTINPFGDVH
-293 GQMVMDVFGPLA
+293 GQMVMDAFGPLA
-305 DNNVVAF
+305 GNNVVAF

-322 LMALA
+322 LMALVS
-327 FIPIFAFASN
+327 IPVFAFASN
-337 MLVTMRGSDV
+337 MLVTMRGSDA
-347 FVDSPNYPG
+347 FVDSPDYPG
-356 NAELNLGAWLI
+356 NAELNLGSWLI

-385 SELVGIADSLSLMSL
+385 SELVGIANSLSVMAG
-400 WLIIVPLSLGAALSL
+400 WLVLVPLSLGAALSL

-422 HLFSNSRARWG
+422 HLFSNNRARWG

-442 FGLSI
+442 FGLSL

-460 MMVEDPSDLSE
+460 MMVEDPSTLSE
-471 ELRKVGSVMFYGVVI
+471 ELRKLGSVMFYGVVI
-486 GSIFHS
+486 GAILHS
-492 LNMVTGMFR
+492 LNMVTGIFR
-501 GEIVSQKSVKSSSIS
+501 GEIISSDSVKSSSIS
-516 VESYFLVSPM
+516 IESYSLVSST
-526 TVRRILASG
+526 TVRKILASG
-535 ASLDTEVYPTEED
+535 ANLDTEVIPIGEED
-548 NGKGSATSLEQL
+548 EKGSAT
-560 SESSIP
+560 
-566 PTKLYVRYKKE
+566 KL
-577 GKWTWRPADD
+577 
-587 TDIDK
+587 
-592 YMSEQGN
+592 

>member
-1 MDTVLTTMFYF
+1 
-12 WISLFFVFFLIQ
+12 
-24 RGLWIFSDVVKGT
+24 
-37 VFFMLEKALGPGSD
+37 MLEKALGPGSD

-73 LASTFTFT
+73 LASTFTFI

-154 ISVLVLVIGSQNNI
+154 ISVLVLVIGSQNNM

-194 LTVANRTKSMALP
+194 LTVANRTRSMALP

-282 ILTINPFGDNH
+282 MLTINPFGDNH

-305 DNNVVAF
+305 ENNVVAF

-385 SELVGIADSLSLMSL
+385 SELVGIADSLSVMSL

-442 FGLSI
+442 SGLSI

-460 MMVEDPSDLSE
+460 MMVEDPSALSE
-471 ELRKVGSVMFYGVVI
+471 ELRKLGSVMFYGVVI

-501 GEIVSQKSVKSSSIS
+501 GELISQKSIKSSSIS

>member
-12 WISLFFVFFLIQ
+12 WISLFIVFFLTQ
-24 RGLWIFSDVVKGT
+24 RGLWIFSDVAKGT
-37 VFFMLEKALGPGSD
+37 VSFMLEKALGPGSD

-81 SMWLTHDPHAL
+81 SMWLTHDPNAL

-107 ASAGVYATLY
+107 ASAGVYATIY
-117 GSVSMLVIGSGF
+117 GSVSMLVIGSSF

-154 ISVLVLVIGSQNNI
+154 ISVLVLVVGSQNNMI
-168 IFGIEII
+168 LGIEII
-175 PIGTAIN
+175 PLGTAIN

-194 LTVANRTKSMALP
+194 LTFANRTRKMALP

-213 ALLSNPLLS
+213 ALLSNPILS
-222 VISIISGAVDDSVGQ
+222 IISIISGAVDDSAGQ

-242 LFGGAFFF
+242 LFGGAFIF
-250 AGVTGVALY
+250 AGVAGVALY

-270 SKSLVGVTLFGS
+270 SKTLVGVTLFGS
-282 ILTINPFGDNH
+282 IVTINPFGDIH
-293 GQMVMDVFGPLA
+293 GQMVMDAFGPLA
-305 DNNVVAF
+305 ENNVVSF

-322 LMALA
+322 LMALVS
-327 FIPIFAFASN
+327 IPVLAFASN
-337 MLVTMRGSDV
+337 MLITMRGSDA
-347 FVDSPNYPG
+347 FVDSPDYPG
-356 NAELNLGAWLI
+356 NAELNLGAWAI
-367 VPIAIGSL
+367 VPIVLGSL
-375 FVQTDTVSGT
+375 FIQTDTVSGT
-385 SELVGIADSLSLMSL
+385 LELVGIANSMSVMSG
-400 WLIIVPLSLGAALSL
+400 WLVLVPLSLGAALSL

-422 HLFSNSRARWG
+422 HLFSSSRARWG

-447 TMIADFMDMALVE
+447 TMVADFMDMALME
-460 MMVEDPSDLSE
+460 MMVEDPSALSE
-471 ELRKVGSVMFYGVVI
+471 ELRKLGSVMFYGVVI
-486 GSIFHS
+486 GSILHS

-501 GEIVSQKSVKSSSIS
+501 GELISQKSVNSSSIS

-535 ASLDTEVYPTEED
+535 ADLDTEVCPTEED
-548 NGKGSATSLEQL
+548 NGKGNATSLEQL
-560 SESSIP
+560 SESTT

-577 GKWTWRPADD
+577 GKWTWRPADG

-592 YMSEQGN
+592 YMTEQG

>member
-73 LASTFTFT
+73 LASTFTFI

-154 ISVLVLVIGSQNNI
+154 ISVLVLVIGSQNNM

-194 LTVANRTKSMALP
+194 LTVANRTRSMALP

-305 DNNVVAF
+305 ENNVVSF

-385 SELVGIADSLSLMSL
+385 SELVGIADSLSVMSL

-442 FGLSI
+442 SGLSI

-460 MMVEDPSDLSE
+460 MMVEDPSALSE

-492 LNMVTGMFR
+492 LNMVNGMFR
-501 GEIVSQKSVKSSSIS
+501 GELISQKSVKSSSIS

-587 TDIDK
+587 TDIDN

>member
-92 HSLASWGFVANADEL
+92 HSLASWGFVADADEL

-154 ISVLVLVIGSQNNI
+154 ISVLVLVIGSQNNM

-194 LTVANRTKSMALP
+194 LTVANRTRSMALP

-305 DNNVVAF
+305 ENNVVSF

-385 SELVGIADSLSLMSL
+385 SELVGIADSLSVMSL

-442 FGLSI
+442 SGLSI

-460 MMVEDPSDLSE
+460 MMVEDPSALSE

-492 LNMVTGMFR
+492 LNMVNGMFR
-501 GEIVSQKSVKSSSIS
+501 GELISQKSVKSSSIS

-577 GKWTWRPADD
+577 SKWTWRPADD
-587 TDIDK
+587 TDIDN

>member
-12 WISLFFVFFLIQ
+12 WISLFIVFFLVQ
-24 RGLWIFSDVVKGT
+24 RGLWIFSDVAKGT
-37 VFFMLEKALGPGSD
+37 VSFMLEKALGPGSD

-58 SGARSWIFQGTLWLI
+58 SGARSWILQGTLWLI
-73 LASTFTFT
+73 LGSMFTFT
-81 SMWLTHDPHAL
+81 SMWLSHDPNAL

-107 ASAGVYATLY
+107 ASAGFYATLY

-154 ISVLVLVIGSQNNI
+154 ISVLILVIGSQNNI
-168 IFGIEII
+168 ILGVEII
-175 PIGTAIN
+175 PLGTVVN
-182 AIALFAVILNQL
+182 TVALLAVILNQL
-194 LTVANRTKSMALP
+194 LTVSNRTRKMALP

-222 VISIISGAVDDSVGQ
+222 IISIISGAADDSVGQ

-250 AGVTGVALY
+250 AGVAGVALY

-270 SKSLVGVTLFGS
+270 SKTLVGVTLFGTV
-282 ILTINPFGDNH
+282 LTINPFGDVH
-293 GQMVMDVFGPLA
+293 GQMVMEAFGPLA
-305 DNNVVAF
+305 ENNVVAF

-322 LMALA
+322 LMALVS
-327 FIPIFAFASN
+327 IPVFAFASN
-337 MLVTMRGSDV
+337 MLVTMRGSDA
-347 FVDSPNYPG
+347 FVDSPDYPG
-356 NAELNLGAWLI
+356 NAELNLGSWLI
-367 VPIAIGSL
+367 VPIALGSL

-385 SELVGIADSLSLMSL
+385 SELVGISDSLSVMAG
-400 WLIIVPLSLGAALSL
+400 WLVLVPLSLGAALSL

-422 HLFSNSRARWG
+422 HLFSNNRARWG

-460 MMVEDPSDLSE
+460 MMVEDPSALSE

-486 GSIFHS
+486 GSILHS
-492 LNMVTGMFR
+492 LNMVTGIFR
-501 GEIVSQKSVKSSSIS
+501 GELITADSVKSSSIS
-516 VESYFLVSPM
+516 VESYSLVTST
-526 TVRRILASG
+526 TVRKILASG
-535 ASLDTEVYPTEED
+535 ANLDTEVIPTGED
-548 NGKGSATSLEQL
+548 DEKGSAT
-560 SESSIP
+560 
-566 PTKLYVRYKKE
+566 KL
-577 GKWTWRPADD
+577 
-587 TDIDK
+587 
-592 YMSEQGN
+592 